1 MTSATPKRPSQRHS
15 ALLQVVRAS
24 GESAHAHTSR
34 LSGRHN
40 DANDSDS
47 TSTGTGT
54 DTSSSS
60 SSSSSSCSSRG
71 RHHGKRASRRL
82 SAGKRS
88 SATAP
93 RHVNV
98 DVTHLLESARSRD
111 QQRKTHHGH
120 HGNEAKL
127 RAVRDLV
134 RQSLSLK

>member
-24 GESAHAHTSR
+24 GESAHAHMSR
-34 LSGRHN
+34 LSARHN

-60 SSSSSSCSSRG
+60 SSCSSRG
-71 RHHGKRASRRL
+71 RHHAKRASRRL

-93 RHVNV
+93 RHLNV

>member
-34 LSGRHN
+34 LSGRHH

-54 DTSSSS
+54 DT

-93 RHVNV
+93 RTLNV